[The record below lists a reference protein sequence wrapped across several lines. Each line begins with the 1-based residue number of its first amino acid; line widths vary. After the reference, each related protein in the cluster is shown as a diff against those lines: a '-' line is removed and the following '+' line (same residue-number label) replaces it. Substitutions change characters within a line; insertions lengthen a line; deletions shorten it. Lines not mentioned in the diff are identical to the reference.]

1 MPASQ
6 EEVRNSALGIAPA
19 SQPIVAQRRPQ
30 VVLIGSPRP
39 NLARGDLFIA
49 YKKRYPEKIVE
60 ESQKDVVVKWKEAE
74 VQNLPQG
81 RFEESI
87 NSVISS
93 YQQHA
98 VPTRKNVRVISLTGD
113 DWTWLAKIKTVLNN
127 GIGDCSRVFVAVH
140 TASLGD
146 WRLLIKQLS
155 NEPKAEKL
163 RYIFVLDKHAPK
175 FSLDEDFYQQQ
186 LHQDLLSKKYEN

>member
-1 MPASQ
+1 MLGRWVQIP
-6 EEVRNSALGIAPA
+6 VRTSEGCL
-19 SQPIVAQRRPQ
+19 SYMVSH
-30 VVLIGSPRP
+30 SPSMQI
-39 NLARGDLFIA
+39 L
-49 YKKRYPEKIVE
+49 
-60 ESQKDVVVKWKEAE
+60 
-74 VQNLPQG
+74 
-81 RFEESI
+81 
-87 NSVISS
+87 
-93 YQQHA
+93 A
-98 VPTRKNVRVISLTGD
+98 VPTRKNVPVILLTGD

-186 LHQDLLSKKYEN
+186 LHQDLLVNVYSNGSWGSFQQLPIIQLPQVSSNISVLSSLR